1 MQKCNKS
8 LTPHLASYVTKI
20 RKISIYLA
28 VNFISI
34 YTTDERSYRHTNFT
48 ILLKRN
54 ANTHALIV
62 SNTADTLMNDIKEHL
77 VEIETINHLLREQNQ
92 HLKRENISKKNNL
105 KVGKTNNPN
114 NVQSLRNKNKKDAD
128 KIIRSKQKVI

>member
-1 MQKCNKS
+1 
-8 LTPHLASYVTKI
+8 
-20 RKISIYLA
+20 
-28 VNFISI
+28 
-34 YTTDERSYRHTNFT
+34 
-48 ILLKRN
+48 
-54 ANTHALIV
+54 
-62 SNTADTLMNDIKEHL
+62 MNDIKEHL

-114 NVQSLRNKNKKDAD
+114 NVQSLRNKNQKDGN